1 MLLEVAGLTMIFGGL
16 AAVKSADFT
25 VSEGEIVGLIGPN
38 GAGKTTIF
46 NLLSGVYK
54 PTSGSIRFA
63 GEDITHLYPPSKVC
77 LKGIGRTFQ
86 MVRPFGNMTVE
97 ENVMVGA
104 FAKTSYTAQAR
115 EYAREVLDLVGFGR
129 DKDMLAKS
137 LTIADRKRLEV
148 ARALATQPKLL
159 LLDEVMAGLN
169 PTEVSEVVKLVG
181 ELRKSGITILII
193 EHIMAAIMSLSDRII
208 VLHHGE
214 KIAEGTPEVVS
225 RDQKVIDAYLGEDAY
240 LA

>member
-16 AAVKSADFT
+16 AAVKSVDFT

-86 MVRPFGNMTVE
+86 VVRPFGNMTVE

-104 FAKTSYTAQAR
+104 FAKTPYTAQAR

-169 PTEVSEVVKLVG
+169 HTEVSEVVKLVG
-181 ELRKSGITILII
+181 KLRKSGITILII

>member
-1 MLLEVAGLTMIFGGL
+1 MLLEVAGLTKTFGGL
-16 AAVKSADFT
+16 AAVKNVDFT
-25 VSEGEIVGLIGPN
+25 INAGEILGLIGPN
-38 GAGKTTIF
+38 GAGKTTVF
-46 NLLSGVYK
+46 NLLSGVFK
-54 PTSGSIRFA
+54 PSAGTIRFA
-63 GEDITHLYPPSKVC
+63 GEDITCLTPPSKVC

-104 FAKTSYTAQAR
+104 FVKIQHAKEAR
-115 EYAREVLDLVGFGR
+115 EYARQVLDTVGFGR
-129 DKDMLAKS
+129 GNDVLARN

-148 ARALATQPKLL
+148 ARALATQPRLL

-169 PTEVSEVVKLVG
+169 PTEVAELVRLIG
-181 ELRKSGITILII
+181 RIREQGITILLI
-193 EHIMAAIMSLSDRII
+193 EHIMAAIMSLSDRVI

-214 KIAEGTPEVVS
+214 KIAEGTPESVS
-225 RDQKVIDAYLGEDAY
+225 HDQKVIEAYLGEDAY